1 MSAFA
6 AWVRLVGL
14 PAAVGLFVNRAAEL
28 VDHIADV
35 ADSSQSSL
43 HIFKSRSLKG
53 LFRHQKI
60 RLIGL
65 TGKHCCPRSR
75 SNRLP
80 VKGRLSCSCNSL
92 SVPVETYHISI
103 LTTDRWLQLNT
114 CHHKRIITNIN
125 NALKNKQ
132 LKSTRGLQ
140 ISSKA
145 LSGIFSGRICN
156 TSTGIWK
163 PT

>member
-6 AWVRLVGL
+6 AWIRLVGL

-43 HIFKSRSLKG
+43 HVFKSRSLKG

-75 SNRLP
+75 SDWLP

-103 LTTDRWLQLNT
+103 LTTDWWLQLNT

-125 NALKNKQ
+125 NVWRIN
-132 LKSTRGLQ
+132 SW
-140 ISSKA
+140 KA
-145 LSGIFSGRICN
+145 LEDCKSPARLCQGFFSGRICN

-163 PT
+163 PA